1 VSDGTERR
9 GEPREPLTLKVEY
22 ADADDL
28 ASDYTVNLSKGG
40 IFVLTERSFEI
51 GEQVKL
57 VISFPGLIRPVPLGG
72 VVKWIRGRE
81 EGDPGIGV
89 EFATQADLERINA
102 LMRSIARH
110 EPGVVARVLD
120 VLVVEDNPHV
130 AQLIRD
136 GLAGGAR
143 RELGDRV
150 TFRFHNAANGK
161 EALQIIRG
169 THLDLVIID
178 IYLPI
183 LDGAQVIKQARSDGT
198 LRATPI
204 IAMSAGGKA
213 AREAALGAGADF
225 FLDKPM
231 RLADIISTMRRL
243 TGLS

>member
-40 IFVLTERSFEI
+40 IFVLTEREFEI
-51 GEQVKL
+51 GDQVKL
-57 VISFPGLIRPVPLGG
+57 VISFPGLIRPVPLAG
-72 VVKWIRGRE
+72 VVKWLRGKD
-81 EGDPGIGV
+81 EGESGIGV

-102 LMRSIARH
+102 LMQSITRH
-110 EPGVVARVLD
+110 EPGIVARVLD

-136 GLAGGAR
+136 GLTGGAR

-150 TFRFHNAANGK
+150 TFRFHNATNGK
-161 EALQIIRG
+161 EALAILR
-169 THLDLVIID
+169 TAKLDLVIID
-178 IYLPI
+178 IYLPV

-213 AREAALGAGADF
+213 ARESALAAGADF